1 MEQMAG
7 LEILHQQVEESLENL
22 RSETEHLKRADE
34 TISRQRDALR
44 STFQDFE
51 RKQTKFQLK
60 GEGPLAMPVPV
71 ID

>member
-1 MEQMAG
+1 MTG
-7 LEILHQQVEESLENL
+7 LETLHQQVEESLEHL

-34 TISRQRDALR
+34 TIHRQRDALR

-60 GEGPLAMPVPV
+60 GEGPFAMPMPV